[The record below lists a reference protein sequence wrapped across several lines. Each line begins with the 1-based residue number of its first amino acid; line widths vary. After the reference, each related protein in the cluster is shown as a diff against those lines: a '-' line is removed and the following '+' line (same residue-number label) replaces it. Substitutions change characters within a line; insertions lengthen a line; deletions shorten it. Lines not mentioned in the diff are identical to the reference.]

1 MNKIKCLFVLIVLN
15 FVFADFILF
24 SECKKEKVSCMI
36 EVIESAWNKRDGGYV
51 SIVNTAIVE
60 LMILAPRETVE
71 WIHSKKEIEEELLS
85 KWQFLVFTDFS
96 GDKQNELES
105 LKESL
110 IKSLNKTVFKEV
122 DLIKLKGRLIANL
135 KNIKIRKID

>member
-1 MNKIKCLFVLIVLN
+1 MNKIKLLFVLIVLN
-15 FVFADFILF
+15 FVFADFVLF

-71 WIHSKKEIEEELLS
+71 WIHSRKEIEEELLS

-96 GDKQNELES
+96 GDKQNELETLKRS
-105 LKESL
+105 LIESL
-110 IKSLNKTVFKEV
+110 EDTDFHKV
-122 DLIKLKGRLIANL
+122 DLIKLKERMISSL

>member
-96 GDKQNELES
+96 GDKQNELER

-135 KNIKIRKID
+135 KSIKIRKID